1 MTEIVLM
8 RLLYV
13 AGLLVLVAAAVLV
26 SYAIVGLQSWLGSP
40 GAIERMSRVRP
51 ARWKTLR

>member
-1 MTEIVLM
+1 MTEIVLV

-13 AGLLVLVAAAVLV
+13 AELLVLVAAAVLV
-26 SYAIVGLQSWLGSP
+26 SYAIVGLPTWLRSP

>member
-26 SYAIVGLQSWLGSP
+26 SYAIVGLQSRLGSP
-40 GAIERMSRVRP
+40 GAIERMSRGRP
-51 ARWKTLR
+51 RRWRTLL

>member
-40 GAIERMSRVRP
+40 GAIERMLRVRP
-51 ARWKTLR
+51 TRWRTLR

>member
-13 AGLLVLVAAAVLV
+13 AGLLGLVAVAVLV

-40 GAIERMSRVRP
+40 GTIERMLRVRP
-51 ARWKTLR
+51 TRWRTLR

>member
-13 AGLLVLVAAAVLV
+13 GGLLVLVAAAVLV
-26 SYAIVGLQSWLGSP
+26 SYAMVGLQSWLGSP

-51 ARWKTLR
+51 TRWRTLR

>member
-13 AGLLVLVAAAVLV
+13 AGLLALVAAVVLV
-26 SYAIVGLQSWLGSP
+26 SYAIVGLRSWLGSP
-40 GAIERMSRVRP
+40 GAIERMPRVRP
-51 ARWKTLR
+51 TRWRTLL

>member
-13 AGLLVLVAAAVLV
+13 AGLLALVAAVVLV
-26 SYAIVGLQSWLGSP
+26 SYAIVGLRSWLGSP
-40 GAIERMSRVRP
+40 GAIERMLRIRP
-51 ARWKTLR
+51 TRWRTLP